1 VAVAVPVLVL
11 LVVNVVVPHPLP
23 AALNDPP
30 NLNVGRSSAIVSGVD
45 VSSGELRAKMY
56 EIDDGPSLTA
66 LPITSLLC
74 WNPGVGATTAVD
86 AEMDPLAAAI
96 FVADASVTATVR
108 VLRFAV

>member
-1 VAVAVPVLVL
+1 
-11 LVVNVVVPHPLP
+11 
-23 AALNDPP
+23 
-30 NLNVGRSSAIVSGVD
+30 VSGVD
-45 VSSGELRAKMY
+45 VSSGELSAKMY
-56 EIDDGPSLTA
+56 EMDDSPSLTA

-96 FVADASVTATVR
+96 LVADASVTATVR

>member
-45 VSSGELRAKMY
+45 VSSGEFSAKMY

-66 LPITSLLC
+66 LPITSLFLI
-74 WNPGVGATTAVD
+74 
-86 AEMDPLAAAI
+86 M
-96 FVADASVTATVR
+96 
-108 VLRFAV
+108 

>member
-1 VAVAVPVLVL
+1 VL

-45 VSSGELRAKMY
+45 VSSGELSAKMY
-56 EIDDGPSLTA
+56 EIDDGPSASGLT
-66 LPITSLLC
+66 TSRRLC
-74 WNPGVGATTAVD
+74 WNPAVGATTAVD

-96 FVADASVTATVR
+96 FVADANVTATVR

>member
-1 VAVAVPVLVL
+1 MPVLVL

-45 VSSGELRAKMY
+45 VSSGEVSAKMY
-56 EIDDGPSLTA
+56 EIDDGDSVIA
-66 LPITSLLC
+66 CAITSLLC

-86 AEMDPLAAAI
+86 AERQDCAPTRGEQKLVWRGLLREMGQS
-96 FVADASVTATVR
+96 VCASA
-108 VLRFAV
+108 